1 MVIHEF
7 NAFKIMYRFI
17 SWRKFKKQKHIRK
30 HSITYQA
37 QEQSFYISQ
46 VTYYQS
52 SSLIVQLALIFV
64 QYVSLLCPFK
74 KIYIFNFFLKTTMP
88 WVVFHFW
95 FDNLEDKR
103 NLNCKIY
110 ELNNDVHQWPLEWGQ
125 ICKEKASFS
134 KLFLFIPTRG
144 EGKKE

>member
-17 SWRKFKKQKHIRK
+17 SWRKFKKKKAFKKALNHLSSTGIEFLYQLGHLL
-30 HSITYQA
+30 SIFITCCTTCINFCA
-37 QEQSFYISQ
+37 IC
-46 VTYYQS
+46 VM
-52 SSLIVQLALIFV
+52 
-64 QYVSLLCPFK
+64 LCPFK
-74 KIYIFNFFLKTTMP
+74 KIYIFNFILKTTMP

-110 ELNNDVHQWPLEWGQ
+110 QLNNDVHQWPLEWGQ

>member
-1 MVIHEF
+1 M
-7 NAFKIMYRFI
+7 
-17 SWRKFKKQKHIRK
+17 
-30 HSITYQA
+30 
-37 QEQSFYISQ
+37 
-46 VTYYQS
+46 
-52 SSLIVQLALIFV
+52 
-64 QYVSLLCPFK
+64 LCPFK
-74 KIYIFNFFLKTTMP
+74 KIYFFNFFLKTTMP

-144 EGKKE
+144 EGKKEWWLSPQKPLPELWNSFLFKWRSMHDALFEGKIILKYWKFVGILLYLFLENHLAGRLKLG